1 MRNLEKDAMEMAARR
16 QKILETGLQ
25 LFSRKTIAAVTM
37 NNVADACGIGIA
49 TLYRYYRSK
58 PELVMA
64 IANWVWNDYVK
75 KNTQIINDPEKDS
88 LSAIER
94 YGFFIDTFID
104 LYRNQKDMLRFNQMF
119 NIYVRS
125 EKVPLDQ
132 IKEYTDMIN
141 ALSVRFQEM
150 ILRGQQDGTIRN
162 DISGQTIFS
171 STLHIMLA
179 VTTRYAFGL
188 VYTPEGEGEAEWE
201 LQLLKRM
208 LMSEAMAKTKCNFSP

>member
-1 MRNLEKDAMEMAARR
+1 MEMATRR

-64 IANWVWNDYVK
+64 IANWVWDDYVN
-75 KNTQIINDPEKDS
+75 KNAQIINDPEKDS

-125 EKVPLDQ
+125 EMVPQDQ
-132 IKEYTDMIN
+132 IKAYTDMIN

-150 ILRGQQDGTIRN
+150 VLRGQQDGTIRN
-162 DISGQTIFS
+162 DVSGQTIFS

-188 VYTPEGEGEAEWE
+188 VYTPEGEEEAERE

-208 LMSEAMAKTKCNFSP
+208 LISETEVKVKCNFSPPEPKKW